1 MKFSRS
7 GSRPKSMLLDMTPMI
22 DIVFLLLIFFLTT
35 AQLAR
40 ESRAELDLPEERG
53 EQRDDVERAGLIIS
67 VLATGELM
75 QGDRIITVSELEEL
89 AIAQVVGGRDE
100 NGRLIR
106 PLVRADRN
114 APAERLNEVFNA
126 LRRAG
131 TGSARLATSA
141 PRR

>member
-1 MKFSRS
+1 MKFSRK
-7 GSRPKSMLLDMTPMI
+7 GGRPASLLLDMTPMI

-53 EQRDDVERAGLIIS
+53 EQRDDVERAGLIIN
-67 VLATGELM
+67 VLAGGEIM
-75 QGDRIITVSELEEL
+75 QGDRVISVSELEDI
-89 AIAQVVGGRDE
+89 AVAQVVGGRDE
-100 NGRLIR
+100 NGRMVR
-106 PLVRADRN
+106 PLVRADRE

>member
-1 MKFSRS
+1 MKFARS

-53 EQRDDVERAGLIIS
+53 EQREDVERAGLIIS

-75 QGDRIITVSELEEL
+75 QGDRVITVPELEEI

-100 NGRLIR
+100 NGRLVR

>member
-1 MKFSRS
+1 MKFARS

-53 EQRDDVERAGLIIS
+53 EQREDVERAGLIIS

-75 QGDRIITVSELEEL
+75 QGDRVITVPELEEL
-89 AIAQVVGGRDE
+89 AVAQVVGGRDE
-100 NGRLIR
+100 NGRLVR

>member
-1 MKFSRS
+1 MQFSSRQSRS
-7 GSRPKSMLLDMTPMI
+7 RALLLDMTPMI

-40 ESRAELDLPEERG
+40 ESRADLDLPDERG
-53 EQRDDVERAGLIIS
+53 EQTTEVERAGLIVN
-67 VLATGELM
+67 VLADGSLLL
-75 QGDRIITVSELEEL
+75 GDSMISIEELENA
-89 AIAQVVGGRDE
+89 AIRQVVGSRDE
-100 NGRLIR
+100 KGRLVR

-131 TGSARLATSA
+131 TGSVRLATS
-141 PRR
+141 PSRR

>member
-1 MKFSRS
+1 MKFSRQ
-7 GSRPKSMLLDMTPMI
+7 GTRPVGLLLDMTPMI

-40 ESRAELDLPEERG
+40 ESRADLDLPDERG
-53 EQRDDVERAGLIIS
+53 EQTTEVERAGLIVN
-67 VLATGELM
+67 VLADGSLLL
-75 QGDRIITVSELEEL
+75 GDSMISIEELENA
-89 AIAQVVGGRDE
+89 AIRQVVGSRDE
-100 NGRLIR
+100 KGRLVR

-131 TGSARLATSA
+131 TGSVRLATS
-141 PRR
+141 PSRR

>member
-1 MKFSRS
+1 MRFSRS
-7 GSRPKSMLLDMTPMI
+7 GSRPAALLLDMTPMI

-53 EQRDDVERAGLIIS
+53 EQSAEVERAGLIVN
-67 VLATGELM
+67 VLADGSLLM
-75 QGDRIITVSELEEL
+75 GDQSISIEELENA
-89 AIAQVVGGRDE
+89 AIRQVIGSRDE
-100 NGRLIR
+100 KGRLVR

-131 TGSARLATSA
+131 TGSVRLATS
-141 PRR
+141 PSSR

>member
-1 MKFSRS
+1 MKLASRNTRS
-7 GSRPKSMLLDMTPMI
+7 HGLLLDMTPMI

-53 EQRDDVERAGLIIS
+53 EQRADVERAGLIIN
-67 VLATGELM
+67 VLADGSIM
-75 QGDRIITVSELEEL
+75 QGENVISIRELE
-89 AIAQVVGGRDE
+89 AIAISQAVSIRDE
-100 NGRLIR
+100 KGRPVR

-114 APAERLNEVFNA
+114 APAERLNEVFTA

-131 TGSARLATSA
+131 TGSARLATSP
-141 PRR
+141 PR

>member
-1 MKFSRS
+1 MKFARS

-53 EQRDDVERAGLIIS
+53 EQREDVERAGLIIS

-75 QGDRIITVSELEEL
+75 QGDRVITVTELEEI

-100 NGRLIR
+100 NGRLVR

>member
-1 MKFSRS
+1 MKIHAPSRKE
-7 GSRPKSMLLDMTPMI
+7 RNLLLDMTPMI

-40 ESRAELDLPEERG
+40 ESRADLDLPDERG
-53 EQRDDVERAGLIIS
+53 EQTTEVERAGLIVN
-67 VLATGELM
+67 VLADGSLLL
-75 QGDRIITVSELEEL
+75 GDSMISIEELENA
-89 AIAQVVGGRDE
+89 AIRQVVGSRDE
-100 NGRLIR
+100 KGRLVR

-131 TGSARLATSA
+131 TGSVRLATS
-141 PRR
+141 PSRR

>member
-1 MKFSRS
+1 
-7 GSRPKSMLLDMTPMI
+7 MI

-53 EQRDDVERAGLIIS
+53 EQRNEVERAGLIIN
-67 VLATGELM
+67 VLANGDLM
-75 QGDRIITVSELEEL
+75 QGDRIISVEELEEL
-89 AIAQVVGGRDE
+89 AVRQVVGARDE
-100 NGRLIR
+100 QGRTVR

-114 APAERLNEVFNA
+114 APAERLNDVFNA

-141 PRR
+141 PRS

>member
-1 MKFSRS
+1 
-7 GSRPKSMLLDMTPMI
+7 MI

-40 ESRAELDLPEERG
+40 ESRADLDLPDERG
-53 EQRDDVERAGLIIS
+53 EQTTEVERAGLIVN
-67 VLATGELM
+67 VLADGSLLL
-75 QGDRIITVSELEEL
+75 GDSMISIEELENA
-89 AIAQVVGGRDE
+89 AIRQVVGSRDE
-100 NGRLIR
+100 KGRLVR

-131 TGSARLATSA
+131 TGSVRLATS
-141 PRR
+141 PSRR

>member
-1 MKFSRS
+1 MKFSRQ
-7 GSRPKSMLLDMTPMI
+7 GTRPVGLLLDMTPMI

-40 ESRAELDLPEERG
+40 ESRAELDLPDERG
-53 EQRDDVERAGLIIS
+53 EQASEVERAGLIVN
-67 VLATGELM
+67 VLPDGSL
-75 QGDRIITVSELEEL
+75 QIGDRVVSLQELE
-89 AIAQVVGGRDE
+89 AIAIGQVLGSRDE
-100 NGRLIR
+100 KGRLVR

-131 TGSARLATSA
+131 TGSVRLATS
-141 PRR
+141 PSRR

>member
-1 MKFSRS
+1 MRFSRS
-7 GSRPKSMLLDMTPMI
+7 GSRPAALLLDMTPMI

-53 EQRDDVERAGLIIS
+53 EQRNEVERAGLIIN
-67 VLATGELM
+67 VLANGDLM
-75 QGDRIITVSELEEL
+75 QGDRIITVEELEEL
-89 AIAQVVGGRDE
+89 AVRQVVGARDE
-100 NGRLIR
+100 QGRSVR

-141 PRR
+141 PRS

>member
-1 MKFSRS
+1 
-7 GSRPKSMLLDMTPMI
+7 MI

-53 EQRDDVERAGLIIS
+53 EQRNEVERAGLIINI
-67 VLATGELM
+67 LANGDLM
-75 QGDRIITVSELEEL
+75 QGDRIISVEELEEL
-89 AIAQVVGGRDE
+89 AVRQVVGARDE
-100 NGRLIR
+100 QGRTVR

-141 PRR
+141 PRS